1 MTRFVMASW
10 CLALALAAAGCAK
23 IPADPMQLD
32 GGLLTVD
39 NTTSDEWQRVEIWL
53 NYYYRVTATSIP
65 PHTRMQTPLD
75 AFMAG
80 FGWANVRRHNHEL
93 AVWAQQ
99 MLCEHFGVE
108 PLSPTVET
116 ANAASHSTPL
126 HFSTSIAG
134 TYNVSDD
141 SGTLATLVLQSGQ
154 EAVVSLPFAA
164 GGVTKT
170 FSIVKQ

>member
-80 FGWANVRRHNHEL
+80 FGQRFDYHRTQIRDL
-93 AVWAQQ
+93 R
-99 MLCEHFGVE
+99 L
-108 PLSPTVET
+108 T
-116 ANAASHSTPL
+116 
-126 HFSTSIAG
+126 
-134 TYNVSDD
+134 
-141 SGTLATLVLQSGQ
+141 ATLPGGK
-154 EAVVSLPFAA
+154 PFELKKQFEEPGLA
-164 GGVTKT
+164 GALKPFGGK
-170 FSIVKQ
+170 K